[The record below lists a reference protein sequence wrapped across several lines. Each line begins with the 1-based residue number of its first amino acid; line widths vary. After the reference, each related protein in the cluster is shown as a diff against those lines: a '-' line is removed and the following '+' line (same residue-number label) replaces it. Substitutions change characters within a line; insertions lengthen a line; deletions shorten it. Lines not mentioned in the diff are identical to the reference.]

1 MRKVLLIDDDVD
13 LGRLLSEYLA
23 AEGFECRCLQNG
35 RAGLDA
41 ALDPSAEDELIILDV
56 MLPGLNGFEVLST
69 LRGRGVETPVIMLTA
84 KGDEVDRIV
93 GLEMGADDYLPKPF
107 NPREL
112 LARMRAALRRTGPAS
127 GRTLPESEGR
137 LTHDEF
143 ELDERSYQAAFQGR
157 ALALTP
163 VEFKLLWTLL
173 KTPGRVVSR
182 DTLFREALGRRE
194 NLFDRSLDMH
204 VSRLRKK
211 LATVIDAAERIR
223 SIRGEGYL
231 YVSAPGEH
239 S

>member
-13 LGRLLSEYLA
+13 LGRLLTEYLA
-23 AEGFECRCLQNG
+23 AEGFACRCREDG
-35 RAGLDA
+35 RTGLEA
-41 ALDPSAEDELIILDV
+41 ALDPTAEDELIILDV
-56 MLPGLNGFEVLST
+56 MLPGLNGFEVLT
-69 LRGRGVETPVIMLTA
+69 ALRARGVERPVIMLTA
-84 KGDEVDRIV
+84 KGDPVDRIV

-112 LARMRAALRRTGPAS
+112 LARMRAALRRSGPARAAS
-127 GRTLPESEGR
+127 EPEGR
-137 LTHDEF
+137 LTLGEL
-143 ELDERSYQAAFQGR
+143 ELDERSYQATFQG
-157 ALALTP
+157 APLGLTP

-173 KTPGRVVSR
+173 KTPGRVVPR
-182 DTLFREALGRRE
+182 ETLFREALGRRE

-211 LATVIDAAERIR
+211 LAAFTDATERIR

-231 YVSAPGEH
+231 YVPAPGGR